1 VSIIGS
7 LEDLSLADI
16 IQVIAGSQKTG
27 VLFVNSNEGRSSI
40 VFKNGYVVSASKPD
54 LANRLGQL
62 LLKQGEISDVALE
75 TCLHDQSQT
84 GSPLGEIL
92 LKRSMITPDKLRSY
106 MKQQVVET
114 VNEIVNLGKGSF
126 SFQTDAQLPADLVL
140 FDPQHILLD
149 VAYLQDTQRALVGQV
164 AEEPF
169 SPSTLITEIGE
180 DDQPSS
186 SDRSLK
192 SVDLGCVHLLRELS
206 EELARPSESTEVSLL
221 ILRLAGEFF
230 DRSLFFVLSDGALI
244 ACGGFGFPLQPT
256 RDRQIPNQAR
266 IPLSDSSIFKSVY
279 ETHHLYRGV
288 LLDGE
293 WGTVLISKLADRLP
307 NEIVVLPIISQEEVI
322 AILYGDNGVSQ
333 QRIHSTDLLEVLVCQ
348 AGMALENKTLRE
360 KLIKLTEGFQENQT
374 HG

>member
-1 VSIIGS
+1 MSIIGS

-180 DDQPSS
+180 DDQFSS
-186 SDRSLK
+186 SDRFTL
-192 SVDLGCVHLLRELS
+192 VR
-206 EELARPSESTEVSLL
+206 SLL
-221 ILRLAGEFF
+221 VDTRL
-230 DRSLFFVLSDGALI
+230 S
-244 ACGGFGFPLQPT
+244 
-256 RDRQIPNQAR
+256 
-266 IPLSDSSIFKSVY
+266 
-279 ETHHLYRGV
+279 
-288 LLDGE
+288 
-293 WGTVLISKLADRLP
+293 
-307 NEIVVLPIISQEEVI
+307 
-322 AILYGDNGVSQ
+322 
-333 QRIHSTDLLEVLVCQ
+333 
-348 AGMALENKTLRE
+348 
-360 KLIKLTEGFQENQT
+360 
-374 HG
+374 